1 VSDQV
6 TSMRAQRAPR
16 GEVTRQRRAARVAP
30 AVTAVPAP
38 PVTARP
44 PNPSIEAISIGEPI
58 GLDSLASLLLANYA
72 PNPRPVLKL
81 ISDGNARSPIPTK
94 Q

>member
-1 VSDQV
+1 
-6 TSMRAQRAPR
+6 MRAQRAPR

>member
-1 VSDQV
+1 MQ
-6 TSMRAQRAPR
+6 AQRAPR

-30 AVTAVPAP
+30 AVTPVLAP

-44 PNPSIEAISIGEPI
+44 RNPSIEAISIGEPI

-81 ISDGNARSPIPTK
+81 ISDDNARSPIPAE
-94 Q
+94 